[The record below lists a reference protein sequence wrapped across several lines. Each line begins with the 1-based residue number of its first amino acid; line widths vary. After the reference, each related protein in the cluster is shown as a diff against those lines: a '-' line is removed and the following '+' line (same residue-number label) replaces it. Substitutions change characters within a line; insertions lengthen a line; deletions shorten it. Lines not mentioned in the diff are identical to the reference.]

1 MGSIMDFDEGGDVTL
16 FLGIILIAL
25 GGYFIYL
32 YKNFKPSINK
42 NEYDKKVIMA
52 KSSELLDRAEWY
64 IKQFENTENEIVLK
78 ELFKE
83 LPRARSNFISAI
95 LNHDAMPIKPMQ
107 PLTAGVIGSAIGGT
121 AVGIAAAEATSKM
134 QTYQRGVKRYIYTE
148 LRKEN
153 TCYKMQRI
161 VYSIGEFFY
170 AVHNVLAFF

>member
-1 MGSIMDFDEGGDVTL
+1 
-16 FLGIILIAL
+16 
-25 GGYFIYL
+25 
-32 YKNFKPSINK
+32 
-42 NEYDKKVIMA
+42 MA

-95 LNHDAMPIKPMQ
+95 LYHDAMPIKPMQ
-107 PLTAGVIGSAIGGT
+107 HLTAGVIGSAIGGT